1 MFLQI
6 GETVMNEDLLEKTLS
21 YIKEKFEN
29 DYSGHDYYHSVRV
42 YKLATSI
49 CKEENADLEIVQLAS
64 LLHDVDDY
72 KLFGGNECNCRNAET
87 FLKDNKI
94 SETKIK
100 AICDSISSISFRG
113 TGKQVPESL
122 EGKIVQDADRL
133 DAIGAI
139 GIART
144 FAYGGSKNRAMH
156 IPNERHCEYKNFEEY
171 SKSNGTSINHFYEK
185 LLKLKAL
192 MNTETAKKIAESRHK
207 YMESFLTEFLSEWD
221 GII

>member
-1 MFLQI
+1 
-6 GETVMNEDLLEKTLS
+6 MNEELLEKTLQ
-21 YIKEKFEN
+21 YIKEKFQN

-49 CKEENADLEIVQLAS
+49 CKEENADLEVVQLAS

-72 KLFGGNECNCRNAET
+72 KLFGGNVGAYSNAET

-94 SETKIK
+94 SHTKIK
-100 AICDSISSISFRG
+100 AICDIISSISFKG
-113 TGKQVPESL
+113 TDTQVPQSR

-144 FAYGGSKNRAMH
+144 FAYGGSKNRILH
-156 IPNERHCEYKNFEEY
+156 IPDEKPRNDMNFEEY
-171 SKSNGTSINHFYEK
+171 STSNGTTINHFYEK
-185 LLKLKAL
+185 LLKLTDL
-192 MNTETAKKIAESRHK
+192 MNTETAKRIAEHRHK
-207 YMESFLTEFLSEWD
+207 YMENFLTEFYNEWD